1 MTKLHLAL
9 SLTATG
15 LIVWACST
23 GESGG
28 LAPVS
33 GTGGT
38 GVDLGGPSGTGG
50 ANGTLPEGSS
60 TLPTT
65 GPDGEPLGRRPPI
78 CDTASPPNCKCTNFA
93 SFGDT
98 AKYGSG
104 TDSTTDFE
112 LWLKEKSNLA
122 AVDFYKTDTALTAE
136 FLRQYDVILL
146 QDLRA
151 WQLDAA
157 EVQAF
162 QTWINEGGGVIALSG
177 YYSEGSAEIVP
188 TNQLL
193 AATGVQLLPDEVPGE
208 ACVAAESFAVCNNPN
223 SNNGNKCYCWGVSL
237 PLTEFNTAHPIS
249 ANMRA
254 VGSFRGRAVSPGDG
268 EVVVSYQAKPVGVTK
283 VVGIGKVFVFGDE
296 WITYTSQW
304 GDYTTQT
311 AALAARFVTDPNSM
325 QYESC
330 WDAASSLP
338 CTAKNVFQTMQ
349 FWYNSILNVAPP
361 APQCVFKIDEPVIVV
376 PIT

>member
-9 SLTATG
+9 GLTATG

-50 ANGTLPEGSS
+50 ANGPLPEGSS
-60 TLPTT
+60 A
-65 GPDGEPLGRRPPI
+65 GPIIGEDGGVIFRRGSV
-78 CDTASPPNCKCTNFA
+78 CDANGANCKCTTFA

-112 LWLKEKSNLA
+112 LWLREKSNLA
-122 AVDFYKTDTALTAE
+122 AVDFYKTDTPITKA
-136 FLRQYDVILL
+136 FLDQYDVILL

-162 QTWINEGGGVIALSG
+162 QDWINLGGGVIALSG
-177 YYSEGSAEIVP
+177 YFSDGSAEIVP

-193 AATGVQLLPDEVPGE
+193 ASTGVQLLPDEVPGE
-208 ACVAAESFAVCNNPN
+208 ACVAAESYAVCNNPN

-249 ANMRA
+249 ANMRS

-268 EVVVSYQAKPVGVTK
+268 EVVVSYHTTPVGVTK
-283 VVGIGKVFVFGDE
+283 VVGTGKVFVFGDE

-349 FWYNSILNVAPP
+349 FWYNSILHVAPIS
-361 APQCVFKIDEPVIVV
+361 QCTFRIDEPVIVV
-376 PIT
+376 PPIT